1 MVAVYVESRAGLTV
15 AEPFLYRCDG
25 LASGAGKLN
34 SGLMTP
40 WLEFALKATSSLEAA
55 MFAFVKSIWKNQTG
69 ATAIEYGFIV
79 ALVVIGIVSAVINI
93 GARTST
99 TFNTIA
105 TKL

>member
-1 MVAVYVESRAGLTV
+1 MIAI
-15 AEPFLYRCDG
+15 
-25 LASGAGKLN
+25 
-34 SGLMTP
+34 
-40 WLEFALKATSSLEAA
+40 
-55 MFAFVKSIWKNQTG
+55 VKSIWKNQTG
-69 ATAIEYGFIV
+69 ATAIEYAFIV